1 VLRYLLW
8 LDLGLNLL
16 HLAQPYWTRVKLV
29 ISLAQAVGAV
39 LCLATVLSVPEVAVL
54 TGGQAV
60 DSNFLNSLG
69 WSVKITAAVFAAVVL
84 WSTLETL
91 RRVWRLRLPRA

>member
-39 LCLATVLSVPEVAVL
+39 LCLAMVLSVPEVAVL

-60 DSNFLNSLG
+60 NFLNLLG